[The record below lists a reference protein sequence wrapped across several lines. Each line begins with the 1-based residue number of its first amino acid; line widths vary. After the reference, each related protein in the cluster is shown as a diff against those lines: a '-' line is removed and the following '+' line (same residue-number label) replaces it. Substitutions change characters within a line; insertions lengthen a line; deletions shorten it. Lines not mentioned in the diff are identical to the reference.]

1 MSSNYWGQTMARAQL
16 GAYKTFKSKKLLAS
30 TVSLF
35 IAASFLG
42 TPVSNAATAAQ
53 AGKTE
58 NAAQQNSYKLPS
70 FAKPEHYD
78 LTFAPD
84 LKTFT
89 FEGSAGVDLSVDEPT
104 KYLVMNALDLEIKK
118 ATIKSANG
126 SELLEGTVTLDPEH
140 ELARLEFPKSLEKG
154 KYRLEIAFLGTL
166 NDKLRGFY
174 RSHYLDSKGTKH
186 WLATTQMEPTDAR
199 RMFPAFDEPEMKATF
214 KITAKIDPE
223 YVAIS
228 NGAIESENI
237 DEQSKK
243 KIVRFE
249 ASPRM
254 SSYLVALIIGDFRP
268 TETKESRGVKIRAW
282 APAGKEALG
291 KYSLDEACKI
301 LDYQTD
307 YFGIPYP
314 GKKLDLIAIPDFRSG
329 AMENMCAITFR
340 EANFLVDEK
349 TGSNFLKRRAT
360 EIVAHEIA
368 HQWFGDLV
376 TMKWWDDIWL
386 NEAFASW
393 MATKTVNVIHP
404 EWKVDVKSVDTRNGA
419 MDIDELKATRAIHA
433 EVKDPKQAA
442 EMFDPIT
449 YDKGESVLGMLETF
463 VGEKEFQSGI
473 HDYLEAAK
481 FGNAAS
487 EDLWQSI
494 GKKTKSANIPAVM
507 KTWVFQPGFPV
518 VSLKRINEKQY
529 SLSQERFLSDP
540 DAKGSNE
547 LWQVPISLRPLASG
561 SKASPH
567 LLEEK
572 NELVNSAAAKSVLL
586 ANAGGNGFYRVHYEP
601 KDLDEIINRMDQL
614 SAKERLVFLN
624 DLLAQIWQGSLP
636 VERRL
641 EIMRKASTESDPIV
655 QEYIVASTPRAYYLL
670 SAGNKAKYQKLLRQN
685 FAGIKDQV
693 GWTEK
698 AGESDSVKD
707 LRATLLN
714 VEGSIA
720 QDPQTI
726 AEAQKLF
733 AKYQEDRQSVPADIA
748 KSVLSIVAYN
758 GSEDEYN
765 KYIAIWK
772 KESVPELEKRVF
784 SALGSF
790 RKPELVERT
799 LNLVMSDEVRAQD
812 GFALISGL
820 LSNRETNAQAWAF
833 VKAHWDE
840 IVKKFPPRSL
850 SQIALAC
857 GSFDRPEQE
866 NDLREFFAKHE
877 LSYGKSA
884 VARMLELAHQ
894 SVAFRVRNEAKVNDW
909 VSAQP

>member
-1 MSSNYWGQTMARAQL
+1 MATARFSAF
-16 GAYKTFKSKKLLAS
+16 GPGVSKKLLAS
-30 TVSLF
+30 TISI
-35 IAASFLG
+35 IAAASVFSFCPNG
-42 TPVSNAATAAQ
+42 NCASAQ
-53 AGKTE
+53 ASKTSSLEE
-58 NAAQQNSYKLPS
+58 NAYKLPK
-70 FAKPEHYD
+70 FARPQSYD
-78 LTFAPD
+78 LTFTPD
-84 LKTFT
+84 LKNFT
-89 FEGSAGVDLSVDEPT
+89 FEGSSIVELTLEEAS
-104 KYLVMNALDLEIKK
+104 KFIVMNALDLEIKK
-118 ATIKSANG
+118 ATIKSSGG
-126 SELLEGTVTLDPEH
+126 SEILEGKVSLDPEH
-140 ELARLEFPKSLEKG
+140 ELARIEFPKTLERG
-154 KYRLEIAFLGTL
+154 NYRLEMAFTGTL

-174 RSHYLDSKGTKH
+174 RSHYLDAKGTKH

-199 RMFPAFDEPEMKATF
+199 RMFPGFDEPEMKATF

-223 YVAIS
+223 YAAIS
-228 NGAIESENI
+228 NGAIESEGI
-237 DEQSKK
+237 DPESKK
-243 KIVRFE
+243 KVVKFE

-268 TETKESRGVKIRAW
+268 TDIKETRGVKIRVW
-282 APAGKEALG
+282 APAGKEVLG

-301 LDYQTD
+301 LDYQSD

-329 AMENMCAITFR
+329 AMENMGAITFR

-376 TMKWWDDIWL
+376 TMRWWDDIWL

-404 EWKVDVKSVDTRNGA
+404 EWSLDVKSVDTRNGA

-433 EVKDPKQAA
+433 EVKDAKQAA

-463 VGEKEFQSGI
+463 VGDKQFQAGI

-481 FGNAAS
+481 FGNATS

-494 GKKTKSANIPAVM
+494 GKKTQSADIPAVM
-507 KTWVFQPGFPV
+507 KTWVFQAGFPLI
-518 VSLKRINEKQY
+518 SLKRLNNKQF
-529 SLSQERFLSDP
+529 SLTQERFFSDP
-540 DAKGSNE
+540 EVKSSPE
-547 LWQVPISLRPLASG
+547 LWQAPIALRPLTAK
-561 SKASPH
+561 SKAFPH
-567 LLEEK
+567 LLEKK
-572 NELVNSAAAKSVLL
+572 NELVNSTAAEAVLL

-601 KDLDEIINRMDQL
+601 ADLDQIISKMDQL
-614 SAKERLVFLN
+614 TPKERLVFLN
-624 DLLAQIWQGSLP
+624 DLFAQVARGSLP

-641 EIMRKASTESDPIV
+641 EMIQKAPSETDPIV

-670 SAGNKAKYQKLLRQN
+670 SPANKPIYQKLLREKL
-685 FAGIKDQV
+685 GIIKNQI

-698 AGESDSVKD
+698 AGENDSVKD

-714 VEGSIA
+714 VEGTIA
-720 QDPQTI
+720 QDPQSI
-726 AEAQKLF
+726 EEARRLF
-733 AKYQEDRQSVPADIA
+733 AKYQQDRQSVPADIA
-748 KSVLSIVAYN
+748 KTMLSIVGYN
-758 GSEDEYN
+758 GSDDEYN
-765 KYIAIWK
+765 KYLSIWK
-772 KESVPELEKRVF
+772 SETVPELEKRIF
-784 SALGSF
+784 SALATF
-790 RKPELVERT
+790 RKAELVERT
-799 LNLVMSDEVRAQD
+799 LKLVMSDEVRAQD
-812 GFALISGL
+812 GFGLLSSL
-820 LSNRETNAQAWAF
+820 LSNRETNVQAWTF

-840 IVKKFPPRSL
+840 IVKKFPPRTL

-857 GSFDRPEQE
+857 GSFDLPEQE
-866 NDLREFFAKHE
+866 SDLRDFFSKHE

-894 SVAFRVRNEAKVNDW
+894 SVLFRSRAEANVNTW
-909 VSAQP
+909 VARQ

>member
-1 MSSNYWGQTMARAQL
+1 MATTRFGAVGTRLSKNILAFTLSIVAASSTYAFVPEAQ
-16 GAYKTFKSKKLLAS
+16 GAS
-30 TVSLF
+30 TPTS
-35 IAASFLG
+35 
-42 TPVSNAATAAQ
+42 
-53 AGKTE
+53 KTTSVE
-58 NAAQQNSYKLPS
+58 QNSYKLPS
-70 FAKPEHYD
+70 YARPKHYD
-78 LTFAPD
+78 LSFTPD
-84 LKTFT
+84 LKNFT
-89 FEGSAGVDLSVDEPT
+89 FEGSAAIELSMEEPS
-104 KYLVMNALDLEIKK
+104 KVIVMNALDLAIKK
-118 ATIKSANG
+118 ATIKSVNG
-126 SELLEGTVTLDPEH
+126 NETLDGTVTLDAEH
-140 ELARLEFPKSLEKG
+140 ELARIEFPKTLEKG
-154 KYRLEIAFLGTL
+154 NYKLDLAFTGTL

-214 KITAKIDPE
+214 KITANIDPE

-228 NGAIESENI
+228 NGAIESESI

-243 KIVRFE
+243 KVVKFE
-249 ASPRM
+249 SSPRM
-254 SSYLVALIIGDFRP
+254 SSYLVALIIGDFKA
-268 TETKESRGVKIRAW
+268 TEAKDVRGVKIRVW
-282 APAGKEALG
+282 APAGKETLG
-291 KYSLDEACKI
+291 TYSLDAACKV
-301 LDYQTD
+301 LGYQTD

-329 AMENMCAITFR
+329 AMENMGAITFR

-376 TMKWWDDIWL
+376 TMRWWDDIWL

-463 VGEKEFQSGI
+463 VGEKEFQAGI

-481 FGNAAS
+481 FGNATS

-494 GKKTKSANIPAVM
+494 GKKTKSGNIPEVM
-507 KTWVFQPGFPV
+507 KTWVFQPGFPL
-518 VSLKRINEKQY
+518 VSLKRSNDKQY
-529 SLSQERFLSDP
+529 SLSQARFLSDP
-540 DAKGSNE
+540 EAASSPE
-547 LWQVPISLRPLASG
+547 LWQVPIALRNLNPD
-561 SKASPH
+561 SKIFPQ
-567 LLEEK
+567 LLDK
-572 NELVNSAAAKSVLL
+572 KTELMNSDAAASVLI
-586 ANAGGNGFYRVHYEP
+586 ANAGGNGFYRVNYDA
-601 KDLDEIINRMDQL
+601 KDLDAIIAKMDQL
-614 SAKERLVFLN
+614 SPKERLVFLN
-624 DLLAQIWQGSLP
+624 DLFAQVWQGSLP

-641 EIMRKASTESDPIV
+641 EMLQKAAGESDPIV
-655 QEYIVASTPRAYYLL
+655 QEYIVSSVTRAYYLL
-670 SAGNKAKYQKLLRQN
+670 TPENKAKYQKLLRDN
-685 FAGIKDQV
+685 LASIKQSV

-698 AGESDSVKD
+698 SGENDSVKD

-714 VEGSIA
+714 VEGTVA
-720 QDPQTI
+720 QDPETI
-726 AEAQKLF
+726 EEARKLF
-733 AKYQEDRQSVPADIA
+733 AKYEADRQSVPADIA
-748 KSVLSIVAYN
+748 KTVLNVVAFN
-758 GSEDEYN
+758 GGEDEYN
-765 KYIAIWK
+765 KYVAIWK
-772 KESVPELEKRVF
+772 KETVPELEKRIF
-784 SALGSF
+784 SALASF
-790 RKPELVERT
+790 RKPELVDRT
-799 LNLVMSDEVRAQD
+799 LKLVMSDDVRAQD
-812 GFALISGL
+812 GFGILSSL
-820 LSNRETNAQAWAF
+820 LSSRETNTQAWTF
-833 VKAHWDE
+833 VKANWDG
-840 IVKKFPPRSL
+840 IVKKFPPRTL

-866 NDLREFFAKHE
+866 SDLREFFAKHE

-894 SVAFRVRNEAKVNDW
+894 SVLFRSRNETKVNTW
-909 VSAQP
+909 VSTHSK